1 LSQLMALLGSGEFEP
16 WTEEVDRWLLDRA
29 SGDGS
34 VLILPAASALEGDE
48 VFNRW
53 AEMGLRHYE
62 GLGIPAEVLQLKT
75 KDDAQRAGMSSRLD
89 EASVAYF
96 SGGNPAYL
104 ADVLSGSRFWSV
116 LTEAMERGLAYVGC
130 SAGAACL
137 GEVVPDSTVL
147 DFTSP
152 DLWKPGLGYFPR
164 LDLAPHWD
172 GLDTYVPGLRDLWLS
187 AVPRDHRL
195 LAIDERTAMVGDGS
209 RWHVVGSGGAY
220 LREGSSLRSVPSGE
234 TFAATF
240 RSQNEPSAS
249 A

>member
-1 LSQLMALLGSGEFEP
+1 MALLGSGEFEP

-34 VLILPAASALEGDE
+34 VLILPAASAPEGDE

-75 KDDAQRAGMSSRLD
+75 KDDAQRADMSSRLD

-104 ADVLSGSRFWSV
+104 A
-116 LTEAMERGLAYVGC
+116 
-130 SAGAACL
+130 
-137 GEVVPDSTVL
+137 
-147 DFTSP
+147 
-152 DLWKPGLGYFPR
+152 
-164 LDLAPHWD
+164 
-172 GLDTYVPGLRDLWLS
+172 
-187 AVPRDHRL
+187 AV
-195 LAIDERTAMVGDGS
+195 
-209 RWHVVGSGGAY
+209 
-220 LREGSSLRSVPSGE
+220 LREGSSLRSVPSGV

-240 RSQNEPSAS
+240 RPQNEPSAS